1 MFISFEGIDGS
12 GKSTQ
17 IKLLQEK
24 LESIGKSVLS
34 LREPGGTELSEKI
47 RELLLHKDY
56 ELNSETELLLF
67 ESARAYLTN
76 TVIKPALD
84 RGKIVLTD
92 RFFDSTIAYQG
103 YGRGLD
109 LDFIDK
115 CNKFATQGYEPDI
128 TFYLKIDMNTSNE
141 RRIMNTKDRIE
152 NAGLEFYQ
160 KVISGFNQIAENNPS
175 RVITINAENNIDIIH
190 NEIMNLVNKKL
201 I

>member
-24 LESIGKSVLS
+24 LESTGKTVLS

-47 RELLLHKDY
+47 RELLLHKEYD
-56 ELNSETELLLF
+56 LNSETELLLF

-76 TVIKPALD
+76 SIIKPALEN
-84 RGKIVLTD
+84 GNIVLTD

-115 CNKFATQGYEPDI
+115 CNQFATQGINPDI
-128 TFYLKIDMNTSNE
+128 TLYLKIDMNISNE
-141 RRIMNTKDRIE
+141 RRVLSTKDRIE
-152 NAGLEFYQ
+152 NSGFEFYQ
-160 KVISGFNQIAENNPS
+160 KVIIGFNKIAEKNPN
-175 RVITINAENNIDIIH
+175 RVVTINADNDINLIH
-190 NEIMNLVNKKL
+190 NQIMDIVLKKL
-201 I
+201 